1 MTSTLQVSE
10 VGEMSARAIAEI
22 AQRSISGD
30 PVADYAER
38 DPLAWALIEDGG
50 WDCIGVAEEHDGGGA
65 SLRDLVEVAQAWGA
79 VAIPLPLQESI
90 WARRWSAAAR
100 ERGGPVSVSV
110 PRPGAGDGSG
120 LAPFAALDG
129 VGIATAIGTQ
139 SDTFELA
146 PLGRRDDFAPS
157 LRVAVLPWTTSMPTA
172 AALELA
178 VLWAAESAGAA
189 QRLVDLSVA
198 YAKDRKQFGKP
209 IGSFQAIKH
218 RLADMHAKAQYAQTA
233 VIWASLEPD
242 NAARASRYALDTA
255 ISVAESSIQ
264 VHGGMGFTWE
274 MGLHYFLRSMLTRRE
289 LVQGL
294 ACLVGQRERR
304 LEESRW

>member
-1 MTSTLQVSE
+1 MTSALQVSE

-30 PVADYAER
+30 PIADYAER
-38 DPLAWALIEDGG
+38 DPLDWALIEDGG
-50 WDCIGVAEEHDGGGA
+50 WGSIGVAEDQDGGGA

-79 VAIPLPLQESI
+79 AAIPQPLQESI

-110 PRPGAGDGSG
+110 PRPGASDGSG

-129 VGIATAIGTQ
+129 VAIASAIGTQ
-139 SDTFELA
+139 SDTFERA
-146 PLGRRDDFAPS
+146 PLGRRDTFAPS
-157 LRVAVLPWTTSMPTA
+157 LRVAVLPWTTSMPA
-172 AALELA
+172 EAALELA
-178 VLWAAESAGAA
+178 VLWAAESVGAA

-198 YAKDRKQFGKP
+198 YAKDRKQFDKP
-209 IGSFQAIKH
+209 IGSFQAVKH
-218 RLADMHAKAQYAQTA
+218 RLADMHAKTQYAQTA
-233 VIWASLEPD
+233 VIWASLEPE
-242 NAARASRYALDTA
+242 NAVRASRYALDTA
-255 ISVAESSIQ
+255 IVVAESSIQ

-274 MGLHYFLRSMLTRRE
+274 MGLHYYLRSMLTRRE

-294 ACLVGQRERR
+294 LA
-304 LEESRW
+304 

>member
-1 MTSTLQVSE
+1 MGTSV
-10 VGEMSARAIAEI
+10 VGGRTGARWAGIGLGPA
-22 AQRSISGD
+22 SG
-30 PVADYAER
+30 
-38 DPLAWALIEDGG
+38 
-50 WDCIGVAEEHDGGGA
+50 
-65 SLRDLVEVAQAWGA
+65 S
-79 VAIPLPLQESI
+79 
-90 WARRWSAAAR
+90 RRWQ
-100 ERGGPVSVSV
+100 
-110 PRPGAGDGSG
+110 RPGAVRC
-120 LAPFAALDG
+120 A
-129 VGIATAIGTQ
+129 
-139 SDTFELA
+139 
-146 PLGRRDDFAPS
+146 GRRGNRHRDRYAVRHVRASAAGAPG
-157 LRVAVLPWTTSMPTA
+157 LRVAVVPWTTSMPTA

-274 MGLHYFLRSMLTRRE
+274 MGLHYYLRSMLTRRE

-294 ACLVGQRERR
+294 LA
-304 LEESRW
+304 